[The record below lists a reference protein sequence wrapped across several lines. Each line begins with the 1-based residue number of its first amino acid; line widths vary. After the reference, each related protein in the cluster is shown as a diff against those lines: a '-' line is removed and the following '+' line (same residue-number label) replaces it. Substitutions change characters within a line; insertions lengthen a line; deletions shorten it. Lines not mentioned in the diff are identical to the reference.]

1 MYKSVEVNI
10 MDFVK
15 IGDKYYNKNA
25 ILCVYMCDSANGKG
39 EYILNF
45 VGGKTINISEEEY
58 NNILDQKK
66 KRKLHE

>member
-1 MYKSVEVNI
+1 

-25 ILCVYMCDSANGKG
+25 ILCVYVSSANDKI

-45 VGGKTINISEEEY
+45 VGGKIINISEEEY
-58 NNILDQKK
+58 NNILGQKK
-66 KRKLHE
+66 KRRLHE

>member
-1 MYKSVEVNI
+1 

-15 IGDKYYNKNA
+15 IGDKYYNKSA
-25 ILCVYMCDSANGKG
+25 ILCVYAQDSANGKS

-45 VGGKTINISEEEY
+45 VGGKTINISLEEF
-58 NNILDQKK
+58 NNILWQNK

>member
-1 MYKSVEVNI
+1 

-25 ILCVYMCDSANGKG
+25 ILCVYMCDSERGTG

-45 VGGKTINISEEEY
+45 VSGKTINISEEDF
-58 NNILDQKK
+58 NNIIGIKK

>member
-1 MYKSVEVNI
+1 

-15 IGDKYYNKNA
+15 IGDKYYNKCS
-25 ILCVYMCDSANGKG
+25 ILCVYVSSANGKS

-45 VGGKTINISEEEY
+45 VSGKTINISEEDF
-58 NNILDQKK
+58 NNIVGVKK